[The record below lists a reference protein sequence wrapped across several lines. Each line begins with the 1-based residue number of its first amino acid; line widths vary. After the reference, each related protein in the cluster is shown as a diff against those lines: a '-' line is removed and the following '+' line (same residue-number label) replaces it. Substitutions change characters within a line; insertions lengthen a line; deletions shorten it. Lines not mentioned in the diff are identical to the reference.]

1 MYIRLLATL
10 LALSVF
16 FSSSFSSRLILFFI
30 CSLYLS
36 YLTFPSSALVSLV
49 LLLVYLGALMV
60 LFTYFWMFI
69 TSFSLPF
76 LSLLFPFILVYL
88 SVTPSLMVPSPV
100 SSFLLGSSLLTFL
113 GLILFLAIV
122 VVVSILDLS
131 LGGFTT

>member
-1 MYIRLLATL
+1 MYNLLLAIL

-16 FSSSFSSRLILFFI
+16 LSTSFLSCLILFFV

-69 TSFSLPF
+69 VSFSVPSLSCFLPLLF
-76 LSLLFPFILVYL
+76 VYLIISPSLL
-88 SVTPSLMVPSPV
+88 VPSSV

-131 LGGFTT
+131 LGGFTA